1 MDEKLC
7 PGRQGIIASL
17 EFGFLSQPRGLQDWE
32 EEISKGTLS
41 PVTDE
46 SIPRQGFMKGHRK
59 AQR

>member
-1 MDEKLC
+1 MDEKSC

-17 EFGFLSQPRGLQDWE
+17 EFGLLSQPRGLQDWE
-32 EEISKGTLS
+32 EQISKGTLS

-46 SIPRQGFMKGHRK
+46 SIPWQGFMKGHHK